1 MTNIPEKLTGFR
13 YWCYKVLPLVYDDS
27 LSYYELLCKV
37 VKKLNETI
45 ENTNQLNENVQ
56 ELLNAFNQLQS
67 YVANYFD
74 NLDVQ
79 EEINNKLDDMV
90 ASGDFDRII
99 SRYITYNITRVFNTT
114 TELQDHTEFVEGQY
128 VQSLGFSTV
137 GDGGASTFIIVPNT
151 NTLAARFGFTTDT
164 DGLTALPVA
173 LADDFNVAVF
183 GAVPNQENTSD
194 VRTATK
200 AQLEKS
206 IDFCK
211 YYNKNLYIGKGY
223 YALDGGV
230 LIEDYNNAT
239 IKNYGTIFIQPTQNI
254 TAAFIFKG
262 CDNLTLENNGSM
274 FSSFDYTTAQAATF
288 YNGRKV
294 KTSSNLQCF
303 NIQGCNN
310 FEVNGGNYS
319 YFEYVAVTQLNYND
333 EYKIGAPPSGST
345 AEEKVKYRYSSDNP
359 TGWQDNDIPDNLRS
373 HNVTIQNITCEFVF
387 MPFYHEHAHN
397 LAIKN
402 NHILAYSGAGRLDH
416 IVYTSQCVYKCYIL
430 NNTIENDNIEA
441 NLYTVDGVNY
451 WLGCWFAFNL
461 RNGWHIMN
469 GYDSDTLDEAY
480 VYNNTLN
487 DWTNGYIS
495 ALGGTII
502 HSANNVVNFSAI
514 MSATNAE
521 ETEDKRNRKV
531 FGFENNVTLYSND
544 DYFYNPTNYGVI
556 IQSFRNNAYLD
567 FEGSSFIGFTEIGE
581 GTALTTQEAINPD
594 YVFNNCTFYCT
605 YRLFYIENRRTDSAL
620 KISITGCRIITDFTT
635 PTGGQYSSLFS
646 CISAAS
652 TPCYL
657 IFINNYCDTSR
668 STGGVTITN
677 FSTLQTNANI
687 NISRNTFNNYTGFVN
702 AEYLGAVTF
711 NDNIRIK
718 NNATYNSNEYLT
730 LIDTT
735 STIYIDSVNGNDLN
749 TGAADYPL
757 QTLAAALNRIKK
769 FKTNV
774 NITLLDNGVQ
784 AFPANTKITGYNLTI
799 NTATGVTG
807 QITSNNIAFY
817 NSTLSLSRI
826 TFTGSINFYNC
837 VLDIDTCSFLY
848 SVAADVF
855 FVRGSTI
862 NANSATLGL
871 AVTLYGCNATLQ
883 SCTMKNAP
891 SNKPF
896 IQATLSIVRFLTST
910 TFGTTTGSG
919 AALEFLDSDISLF
932 GTYSVN
938 ANARK
943 AIPYQAT
950 RCTVKT
956 AQAVITSLTSQYG
969 GTAPTN
975 STTLTILGNAN
986 VGA

>member
-56 ELLNAFNQLQS
+56 ELLNAFNRLQS

-79 EEINNKLDDMV
+79 EEINNKLDAMV
-90 ASGDFDRII
+90 EDGTFDSII
-99 SRYITYNITRVFNTT
+99 SRYITHNITRVFNTT
-114 TELQDHTEFVEGQY
+114 AELQAHTEFVEDQY

-137 GDGGASTFIIVPNT
+137 GDGGASTFIIVPNSAP
-151 NTLAARFGFTTDT
+151 LASRFGFTTNT
-164 DGLTALPVA
+164 RGLTALPVA
-173 LADDFNVAVF
+173 LSDDFNIAIF
-183 GAVPNQENTSD
+183 GAVPNQENTA
-194 VRTATK
+194 VVKTATK
-200 AQLEKS
+200 AQLEKA

-211 YYNKNLYIGKGY
+211 YYNKNLYIDKGY

-230 LIEDYNNAT
+230 LIEHYNNAS
-239 IKNYGTIFIQPTQNI
+239 IKNYGTIFVQPTPTI

-262 CDNLTLENNGSM
+262 CDNLTMENKGSI
-274 FSSFDYTTAQAATF
+274 FSSFDYNTAQAATF
-288 YNGRKV
+288 YNARKV

-310 FEVNGGNYS
+310 FEINDGNYS

-345 AEEKVKYRYSSDNP
+345 AEEKLKYRYSANNP

-373 HNVTIQNITCEFVF
+373 HNVTFNNITCEFVF
-387 MPFYHEHAHN
+387 MPFYHEHVHN
-397 LAIKN
+397 LTIKD
-402 NHILAYSGAGRLDH
+402 NHILAYSGAGRFDH

-461 RNGWHIMN
+461 RNGYHDMT
-469 GYDSDTLDEAY
+469 GYNSDTLDEAY

-495 ALGGTII
+495 ALGNTII

-514 MSATNAE
+514 MSATNDVG
-521 ETEDKRNRKV
+521 TIDKRNRKV
-531 FGFENNVTLYSND
+531 FGFEDSVTLYANND
-544 DYFYNPTNYGVI
+544 DFYNPCNYGVV
-556 IQSFRNNAYLD
+556 IQSFQNNAYLD
-567 FEGSSFIGFTEIGE
+567 FESCKFIGFTEIGE
-581 GTALTTQEAINPD
+581 GTALTTQTPINPD
-594 YVFNNCTFYCT
+594 YVFNNCAFYCT
-605 YRLFYIENRRTDSAL
+605 HRLFYLENRRDDCAP
-620 KISITGCRIITDFTT
+620 SIAMSGSRVQTDFVT
-635 PTGGQYSSLFS
+635 PTGANYSSLFS
-646 CISAAS
+646 CISS
-652 TPCYL
+652 DNSPCYL
-657 IFINNYCDTSR
+657 TFINNYCTTEKN
-668 STGGVTITN
+668 TGGVTVTV
-677 FSTLQTNANI
+677 FSSLQTNANI

-718 NNATYNSNEYLT
+718 NNVTYNSNEYLT

-735 STIYIDSVNGNDLN
+735 STIYINSVDGNDLN
-749 TGAADYPL
+749 TGASDYPL

-784 AFPANTKITGYNLTI
+784 VFPANTKITGYNLTI
-799 NTATGVTG
+799 NTVTGVTG
-807 QITSNNIAFY
+807 RITSINTAFY
-817 NSTLSLSRI
+817 NSSLNFTGV
-826 TFTGSINFYNC
+826 TFTGSLNFYNC
-837 VLDIDTCSFLY
+837 VLDFDTCSFLY
-848 SVAADVF
+848 STSSDVF
-855 FVRGSTI
+855 FARGCTI
-862 NANSATLGL
+862 NTVSTTLGL
-871 AVTLYGCNATLQ
+871 AVTLYGCNVTLQ
-883 SCTMKNAP
+883 TCKMQNAP

-896 IQATLSIVRFLTST
+896 IQATLSNVRFLTSSI
-910 TFGTTTGSG
+910 FNNTTGSG
-919 AALEFLDSDISLF
+919 AALEFLDSEVSLF

-938 ANARK
+938 ASHK

-956 AQAVITSLTSQYG
+956 SQTVITSLTSQYG
-969 GTAPTN
+969 GTAPVN
-975 STTLTILGNAN
+975 STTLTILENAN